1 MFTWIQAFWRRRRTL
16 ARLSRF
22 ISGELSDD
30 ARREVAR
37 ALDDPI
43 VYAEYRRQRE
53 GSHAITSDL
62 GGVGRADRTVFQRG
76 WQNVTRAL
84 EHNNPTY
91 RLSVRT
97 ADWRVRATAAGL
109 VAALFIQMG
118 LSAGRTS
125 ASNIPTPPVP
135 KVAFYHGTPTSEIL
149 SDDMHGA
156 ATSVAIIA
164 VTPTAPSN

>member
-1 MFTWIQAFWRRRRTL
+1 MFTWIQAFLGRRRIL

-22 ISGELSDD
+22 ISGELSAD

-37 ALDDPI
+37 ALDDPV
-43 VYAEYRRQRE
+43 VYAEYRRQRDD
-53 GSHAITSDL
+53 SHALTSDL

-84 EHNNPTY
+84 EHTSPTY
-91 RLSVRT
+91 RLSVHT
-97 ADWRVRATAAGL
+97 SDWRVRMTAAGL
-109 VAALFIQMG
+109 AAALLIPMG
-118 LSAGRTS
+118 LSAGRAS

-135 KVAFYHGTPTSEIL
+135 KVAYYHATPTSEIPSEDTL
-149 SDDMHGA
+149 GA
-156 ATSVAIIA
+156 ATSVAIIT